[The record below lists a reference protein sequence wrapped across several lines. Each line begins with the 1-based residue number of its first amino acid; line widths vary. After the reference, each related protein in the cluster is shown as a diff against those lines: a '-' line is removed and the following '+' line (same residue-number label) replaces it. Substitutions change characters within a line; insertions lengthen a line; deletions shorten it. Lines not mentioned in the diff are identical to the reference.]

1 MTTNFL
7 MFFLLDVSVKDF
19 NFASKKTSP
28 AEMIGIFAVI
38 AVIVIALVIV
48 NSASKNAP
56 AGKKGAAGVPGGAP
70 GGARGGIFSVFN
82 FHRIARNLGLD
93 PEQTRMLDYV
103 FKTDQ
108 VTDPERSIKNPELL
122 DRHFRRAFRIL
133 DQTQGNDAENQHK
146 IAVLFAT
153 RNIIENSV
161 LEVLNSSRQIK
172 EETTFT
178 VIYNKDKLN
187 LHVVSVKGD
196 YIDVEAPKNVL
207 GSQIKIQKGT
217 RLTVLFFS
225 KNNKGF
231 SFETRVIGYATKNNR
246 PVMMLAHSNHVRF
259 LSQRRF
265 RRRQANLSCTMN
277 LVVIE
282 GSGKKQHLI
291 ADKKRFQGAIT
302 DISVGGCSI
311 KVMTPVKAGAMFKV
325 EFQISDIILAALGQI
340 LRTNRT
346 GVNTIIHMKFLK
358 VSQKSMNSINSFVY
372 EYSNE

>member
-1 MTTNFL
+1 MSTGE
-7 MFFLLDVSVKDF
+7 V
-19 NFASKKTSP
+19 
-28 AEMIGIFAVI
+28 IGIFVVI
-38 AVIVIALVIV
+38 GIIVIALVIV
-48 NSASKNAP
+48 NSFA
-56 AGKKGAAGVPGGAP
+56 KKGGSAIKGKSGG
-70 GGARGGIFSVFN
+70 GGGGGSGSGLFAVFA

-93 PEQTRMLDYV
+93 NEQAKMLDYV

-108 VTDPERSIKNPELL
+108 VTEPERSIRNAELL
-122 DRHFRRAFRIL
+122 DRHFRRAYRIL
-133 DQTQGNDAENQHK
+133 DQTQGNANENQRK

-172 EETTFT
+172 EDTTFT
-178 VIYNKDKLN
+178 VIYNKDRLN
-187 LHVVSVKGD
+187 LRVVSVKGD

-231 SFETRVIGYATKNNR
+231 SFETRVVGYATKQGH
-246 PVMMLAHSNHVRF
+246 PVMMLAHSNNVRF

-265 RRRQANLSCTMN
+265 RRRQANMQCALN

-282 GSGKKQHLI
+282 GTGKKQHLI
-291 ADKKRFQGAIT
+291 ADKKRYKGLIT

-311 KVMTPVKAGAMFKV
+311 KVMNPIKAGAMFKV
-325 EFQISDIILAALGQI
+325 EFQISDIILTALGQV

-346 GVNTIIHMKFLK
+346 NVNTIAHMKFLK
-358 VSQKSMNSINSFVY
+358 ISQKSMNTINSF
-372 EYSNE
+372 

>member
-1 MTTNFL
+1 MISNSL
-7 MFFLLDVSVKDF
+7 PFFLLQISAKDL
-19 NFASKKTSP
+19 NMKNQTSLKD
-28 AEMIGIFAVI
+28 ILVFLVIFAGIIILMVI
-38 AVIVIALVIV
+38 LNSRKNPTGKNSSGGLGGDKSSAGGGSGLFAVFA
-48 NSASKNAP
+48 
-56 AGKKGAAGVPGGAP
+56 
-70 GGARGGIFSVFN
+70 

-93 PEQTRMLDYV
+93 NEQTKMLDYV

-108 VTDPERSIKNPELL
+108 VTEPERSIKNAELL

-133 DQTQGNDAENQHK
+133 DQTQGNASENQHK
-146 IAVLFAT
+146 IAVLFST

-172 EETTFT
+172 EDTNFT
-178 VIYNKDKLN
+178 VIYNKDRLN
-187 LHVVSVKGD
+187 LHVVSAKGD

-231 SFETRVIGYATKNNR
+231 SFETRVIGYATKQNR
-246 PVMMLAHSNHVRF
+246 PVMMLAHSNNVRF

-265 RRRQANLSCTMN
+265 RRRQANMPCTLN

-291 ADKKRFQGAIT
+291 ADKKRYKGLIT
-302 DISVGGCSI
+302 DVSVGGCSI
-311 KVMTPVKAGAMFKV
+311 KVLNPIKAGAMFKV
-325 EFQISDIILAALGQI
+325 EFQISDVILAALGQV

-346 GVNTIIHMKFLK
+346 NVNTIAHMKFLK
-358 VSQKSMNSINSFVY
+358 VSQKSMNTINSFVY

>member
-1 MTTNFL
+1 MIRNL
-7 MFFLLDVSVKDF
+7 LLPFLLQISAKDLSW
-19 NFASKKTSP
+19 ASGKPKMSTG
-28 AEMIGIFAVI
+28 EVIGIFVVI
-38 AVIVIALVIV
+38 GIIVIALVIV
-48 NSASKNAP
+48 NSFA
-56 AGKKGAAGVPGGAP
+56 KKGGSAIKGKSGG
-70 GGARGGIFSVFN
+70 GGGGGSGSGLFAVFA

-93 PEQTRMLDYV
+93 AEQAKMLDYV

-108 VTDPERSIKNPELL
+108 VTEPERSIRNAELL

-133 DQTQGNDAENQHK
+133 DQTQGNASENQHK

-172 EETTFT
+172 EETSFT
-178 VIYNKDKLN
+178 VIYNKDRLN
-187 LHVVSVKGD
+187 LHVVSAKGD

-231 SFETRVIGYATKNNR
+231 SFETRVVGYASKQGR
-246 PVMMLAHSNHVRF
+246 PVMMLAHSNNVRF

-265 RRRQANLSCTMN
+265 RRRQANMQCSLN

-282 GSGKKQHLI
+282 GTGKKQHLI
-291 ADKKRFQGAIT
+291 ADKKRYKGLIT

-311 KVMTPVKAGAMFKV
+311 KVLNPIKAGAMFKV
-325 EFQISDIILAALGQI
+325 EFQISDVILTALGQV

-346 GVNTIIHMKFLK
+346 NVNTVAHMKFLK
-358 VSQKSMNSINSFVY
+358 ISQKSMNTINSFVY